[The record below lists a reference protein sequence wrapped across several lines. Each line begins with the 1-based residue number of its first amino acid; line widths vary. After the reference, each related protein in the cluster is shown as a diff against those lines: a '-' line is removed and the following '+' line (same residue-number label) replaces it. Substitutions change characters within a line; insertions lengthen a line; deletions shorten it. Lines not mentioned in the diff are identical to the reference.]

1 MVASYLCV
9 LRFIKV
15 EEARHKREIEYQL
28 KQTEIENQR
37 REQERRHELEM
48 FKLLLEHKPMQNQ
61 YGSIQTTLPLSMA
74 GIPTPSIYSHI
85 NQWDQSNNITNLYT
99 QMASSSST
107 GNIVPNEN
115 AEYISL

>member
-1 MVASYLCV
+1 M
-9 LRFIKV
+9 KV

-48 FKLLLEHKPMQNQ
+48 FKLLLEHKPSMQNQ

-74 GIPTPSIYSHI
+74 GIPTPSIHSHI
-85 NQWDQSNNITNLYT
+85 NQWDQSNNITNLYP